1 MRKLLAATAL
11 AATGASLALPVP
23 AFATL
28 LTFTVQ
34 GTVTSFI
41 DVDNVYGFGAGA
53 NLAGLAVNDV
63 YTVDTTATT
72 LSTGSGP
79 YGPGSTYQ
87 EYYPGFGSATS
98 TIGGHTITID
108 ASNGYSLLEYNT
120 QLVSPLQPYNQSL
133 LELQVIGKETTG
145 NDIGGEF
152 LIRDEVVSYSLILPV
167 PLNGLD
173 LSTLN
178 FDGAAAEGGGVFF
191 PYVDGAT
198 AGDWNLTLYNS
209 TAIPEPA
216 TWAMLM
222 LGFASLGFAGY
233 RASSKSAAFTA

>member
-1 MRKLLAATAL
+1 M
-11 AATGASLALPVP
+11 
-23 AFATL
+23 
-28 LTFTVQ
+28 
-34 GTVTSFI
+34 
-41 DVDNVYGFGAGA
+41 
-53 NLAGLAVNDV
+53 NDV
-63 YTVDTTATT
+63 YTIDTTATT

-133 LELQVIGKETTG
+133 LELQVTGKEYDG
-145 NDIGGEF
+145 QRYRRG
-152 LIRDEVVSYSLILPV
+152 V
-167 PLNGLD
+167 PDPGRSGQLFVD
-173 LSTLN
+173 PTRAVERAVPSTLN
-178 FDGAAAEGGGVFF
+178 FDGAAAEGAAFSF
-191 PYVDGAT
+191 PMSMGRPQAT
-198 AGDWNLTLYNS
+198 GNLTLYNS

-222 LGFASLGFAGY
+222 LGFAKFCLPRATAPRARAPRSPPEFGY
-233 RASSKSAAFTA
+233 PVSKRGWSQGRQLVC